1 MNSLHTRLQELV
13 PVSRRNKHLSFFLV
27 LLGASLDN
35 INVGGSLA
43 IASSVERHF
52 NTDSPT
58 ASWALSAYALTL
70 GSFIILAGK
79 LTDIL
84 GPKRVFLIGCQCS
97 AILALICAV
106 IENEIIVLIVFRA
119 LQGTLASVLIPSM
132 FAVAHAYYG
141 GTDNMRIALTMVM
154 VMLTSSSG
162 VGLVI
167 GGAFSLTNVGYKG
180 LYYFT
185 FALGTAVAVT
195 LYFIMYPADTNVNS
209 KNMHLKNLDFPG
221 TFMIIVGVLLV
232 ILGLTEGGESW
243 KKPAAYVPIPVG
255 FVIILFALYFELVY
269 IQNYKDKVDSLR
281 QETLPTTQTDE
292 RLVTTHEQ
300 PDWRYDILMILPR
313 EAFKIT
319 NFIVFVL
326 SMSLLY
332 VSFIISFALEVQ
344 YSQIIVGDNNL
355 IAALKSLPLTLGL
368 TTGALLNKERL
379 IYKVGMKRV
388 IVGAMAA
395 NVGFAVWTSYR
406 DYTVKNNFW
415 KFSLVPMF
423 LFGFFINTFF
433 GIYINALMRRTP
445 GHLQGTVSGFLQT
458 CGQVGICVGN
468 ALVATVLGVITP
480 ATTETIR
487 EQYNQR
493 FKHAFIMMYS
503 VQAAVVAV
511 LLFVKDQKSAD
522 APTEEESSEKEAE
535 EEQTSSEAVA

>member
-1 MNSLHTRLQELV
+1 MNSLHTRLQEWV
-13 PVSRRNKHLSFFLV
+13 PVSRRSKHISFALV
-27 LLGASLDN
+27 LIGASLDN
-35 INVGGSLA
+35 INVGGSIA

-58 ASWALSAYALTL
+58 ASWTLSAYALTL

-84 GPKRVFLIGCQCS
+84 GPKRVFMIGCQCS

-106 IENEIIVLIVFRA
+106 IESEIIVLIVFRA
-119 LQGTLASVLIPSM
+119 LQGVLASLLVPSM

-141 GTDNMRIALTMVM
+141 GTKHMMIALTMVTL
-154 VMLTSSSG
+154 MLTCSNG
-162 VGLVI
+162 LGLVI
-167 GGAFSLTNVGYKG
+167 GGALSLTNVGYKG
-180 LYYFT
+180 LYYFS
-185 FALGTAVAVT
+185 FALGTAVSVT
-195 LYFIMYPADTNVNS
+195 LYFIMYPVGTDVNS

-255 FVIILFALYFELVY
+255 FVIILCALYFELVY
-269 IQNYKDKVDSLR
+269 IQNYKNKVDSLR
-281 QETLPTTQTDE
+281 QETLPTTQKDE
-292 RLVTTHEQ
+292 RLLNK

-313 EAFKIT
+313 EAFEIT
-319 NFIVFVL
+319 NFIVFVS

-332 VSFIISFALEVQ
+332 ASFVIGFALEVQ
-344 YSQIIVGDNNL
+344 YAQVIVDDNNL
-355 IAALKSLPLTLGL
+355 IAALKSLPLILG
-368 TTGALLNKERL
+368 TTVGALLSKESL

-388 IVGAMAA
+388 VVGAMTA
-395 NVGFAVWTSYR
+395 NVACAVWTSYR

-415 KFSLVPMF
+415 KFTLVPMF
-423 LFGFFINTFF
+423 IFGFFVSTYFNV
-433 GIYINALMRRTP
+433 YINALMRRTP

-468 ALVATVLGVITP
+468 ALVATVLGVLAP
-480 ATTETIR
+480 VTTEAIR

-493 FKHAFIMMYS
+493 FKHAYIMMYS
-503 VQAAVVAV
+503 VQAAVAAI

-522 APTEEESSEKEAE
+522 APTEEVSSEKEAE
-535 EEQTSSEAVA
+535 EEQTSSETTMA